1 MDRISQGIGQKI
13 RALRLSRHMTQ
24 AQLAGDSI
32 TRNML
37 SLIENGNAVPYE
49 TEVNNIIKL
58 ILILA
63 NAGIK
68 KDNWEKRNM
77 IADGEEQPLLTF
89 EDLEQI
95 IDISK
100 LNDYTKEIM
109 EAMGLASKF
118 EVPDGIKLTEPDL
131 DLEEIEA
138 EKNP

>member
-1 MDRISQGIGQKI
+1 MKIGNIEVKLYYSNLAVREINELCGGVAKIST
-13 RALRLSRHMTQ
+13 LFT
-24 AQLAGDSI
+24 D
-32 TRNML
+32 
-37 SLIENGNAVPYE
+37 ENGNPVPYE

-77 IADGEEQPLLTF
+77 ISDGEEKPLLTF

-100 LNDYTKEIM
+100 LSEYTKEIM

-118 EVPDGIKLTEPDL
+118 EVPDGLKLTEPDIDL
-131 DLEEIEA
+131 DEIEA

>member
-1 MDRISQGIGQKI
+1 MKIGNHEVKLYYSNLAVREINELCGGVSKIST
-13 RALRLSRHMTQ
+13 LFT
-24 AQLAGDSI
+24 D
-32 TRNML
+32 
-37 SLIENGNAVPYE
+37 ENGNAVPYE